1 MNFDET
7 AVWLDGVFPGELTIH
22 SAPAESFRV
31 GTVDLGDDMLATTL
45 DFARVDTGLEAGGRD
60 VRSEIF
66 TVAHAG
72 VGTEKF
78 VELLRALG
86 TLLYDASGSLPA
98 QPGQLVPAVG
108 IEPFDDTDITV
119 RHGLFVVPYVW
130 GGEVPQCDEPDRLT
144 VMLQLVMLTQEEF
157 DYAVTYGIPELQSE
171 IARSGIDLLDWSR

>member
-22 SAPAESFRV
+22 PAPAESFRV

-45 DFARVDTGLEAGGRD
+45 DFARVDTGLESGGRD

-72 VGTEKF
+72 VGTDKF

-119 RHGLFVVPYVW
+119 RHGLLWFLMCGVGKCPN
-130 GGEVPQCDEPDRLT
+130 
-144 VMLQLVMLTQEEF
+144 VMNRI
-157 DYAVTYGIPELQSE
+157 G
-171 IARSGIDLLDWSR
+171 